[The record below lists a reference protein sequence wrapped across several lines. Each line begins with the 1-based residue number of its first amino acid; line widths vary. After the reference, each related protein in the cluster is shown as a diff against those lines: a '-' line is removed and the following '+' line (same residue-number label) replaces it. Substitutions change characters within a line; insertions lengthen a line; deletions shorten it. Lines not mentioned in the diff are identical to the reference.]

1 MKCSSC
7 GSSQFKSLENY
18 LVCRHGKVLKSF
30 SHQYDKNSGN
40 SEPSKV
46 VFTNS
51 GYVIDN
57 EKRDLKRQELYYNKE
72 KSSKFMSVESE
83 KN

>member
-30 SHQYDKNSGN
+30 SHQYDKNSG
-40 SEPSKV
+40 
-46 VFTNS
+46 
-51 GYVIDN
+51 YVIDN
-57 EKRDLKRQELYYNKE
+57 EKRDLKRQELYYNKV
-72 KSSKFMSVESE
+72 KSSRFMSVESE